1 MADGWGVSSIA
12 GSHWTTPVP
21 VVPCAQRPHEG
32 FLLLAGVPGWLTDA
46 ELRKHASQFGQARE
60 RCEARGVGVWNG
72 RMKKT

>member
-1 MADGWGVSSIA
+1 MA

-46 ELRKHASQFGQARE
+46 ELRKHASQFGQADE
-60 RCEARGVGVWNG
+60 TAWMGCGMAE
-72 RMKKT
+72 